1 MPVVSEMVEVQP
13 ASCAVLDTV
22 APVLSKT
29 AECFPD
35 PPAADASP
43 STPEDDTLVKTAYHL
58 GLPNFK
64 TFLCLRFV
72 LAVWTIFI
80 GAFYAEA
87 AGWAGGALMLAVALG
102 LTVARIVP
110 AAWRYRVA
118 FVAADAVVVGLGAY
132 GFLVAQTLVRSI
144 YLFMGL
150 FVGAQL
156 VIIATVYPSKRYH
169 PFCFPTEKPGR
180 IPAEEYRQQKA
191 RVGLA
196 EAELPAWQL
205 RKAPFMA
212 AWMAAFVAFVLMVT
226 HTGQR
231 LMIYPGTMF
240 KVVIPPS
247 IPEGLELTSELV
259 KFKTADNL
267 TLSAYF
273 LKPNLAAA
281 ARHTSSHPDLPR
293 LTMWIFY
300 GNTGNMVHQMEHIV
314 PWLQAAYPNLQ
325 FFIFSYRGY
334 VDSDG
339 RPHIDGLRH
348 DIDAAVK
355 YLRGRPDVDPDR
367 LVAYGHSIGGALVSD
382 ILGRH
387 PGRAEGRHPVEHLP
401 VDDEDGRGVAGRL
414 AEAAGHRALG
424 QRGCLPPGRGQR
436 LPAARAVH
444 DEPAGRADPRRAH
457 GRPVRDRPW
466 QCQGQAG
473 RLPQGRV
480 QGRHPQLLEQRD
492 PLSGGVG
499 RLPPAAVCAGGDGGE
514 AAESHSCPQG
524 RCQGQIKNKRLYIQ

>member
-281 ARHTSSHPDLPR
+281 ARHASSHPDLPR

-387 PGRAEGRHPVEHLP
+387 PGVLKGVILSNTFLSMMKMAEVWR
-401 VDDEDGRGVAGRL
+401 VAWLKPLVTERWDS
-414 AEAAGHRALG
+414 EAAFRRAVANG
-424 QRGCLPPGRGQR
+424 SLPPVLFMTSRQDELIPAEHMDGLYEIARGNAKARPGDYRKVEFKDGTHNYWNNEILCREEWGAFLRRLFAREETAAKQR
-436 LPAARAVH
+436 SRTLVHKAV
-444 DEPAGRADPRRAH
+444 
-457 GRPVRDRPW
+457 VR
-466 QCQGQAG
+466 
-473 RLPQGRV
+473 V
-480 QGRHPQLLEQRD
+480 
-492 PLSGGVG
+492 
-499 RLPPAAVCAGGDGGE
+499 
-514 AAESHSCPQG
+514 
-524 RCQGQIKNKRLYIQ
+524 K